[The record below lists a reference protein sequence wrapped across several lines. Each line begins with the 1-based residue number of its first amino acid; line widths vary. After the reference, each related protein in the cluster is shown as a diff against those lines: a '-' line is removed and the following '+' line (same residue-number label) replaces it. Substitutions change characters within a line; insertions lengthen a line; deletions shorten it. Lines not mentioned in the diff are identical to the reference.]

1 LGTTLD
7 FAEADTAGTAGAGAG
22 TTALTLLG
30 LPAFFTTTLLDA
42 EEGRAEEA
50 TLASAFYAVRSFFA
64 TTLAFRLLT
73 ILAAGAVVATTLV
86 LSLLAAFSFFA
97 NALAF
102 FSNLFLAYS
111 SSAFF

>member
-1 LGTTLD
+1 MTLD
-7 FAEADTAGTAGAGAG
+7 FADEDAEADTAGTGAG
-22 TTALTLLG
+22 TTAFTLLG

-50 TLASAFYAVRSFFA
+50 TLASAFYAARSFFA
-64 TTLAFRLLT
+64 TTLALRLFT
-73 ILAAGAVVATTLV
+73 ALAAGVVVATAFA
-86 LSLLAAFSFFA
+86 LSLLAAFSFLA

-102 FSNLFLAYS
+102 FSCLFLAYS